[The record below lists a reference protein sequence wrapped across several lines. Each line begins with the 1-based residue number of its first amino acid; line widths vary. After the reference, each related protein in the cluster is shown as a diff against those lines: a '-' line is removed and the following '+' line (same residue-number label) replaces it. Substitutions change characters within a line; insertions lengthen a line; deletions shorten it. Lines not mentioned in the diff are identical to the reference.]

1 LFHHHINHGDVVVIR
16 TEGPKGGPGMREML
30 QITAGIKGAGLGK
43 DVMLITDGRFSGG
56 TTGLCIGHVAPE
68 SEVGGPIGLVEEG
81 DRVKVDLPGRRLDV
95 LVDDE
100 TLARRAAG
108 WSPHPARYETG
119 ALAKYARLVGSA
131 GSGAVTG

>member
-1 LFHHHINHGDVVVIR
+1 
-16 TEGPKGGPGMREML
+16 
-30 QITAGIKGAGLGK
+30 
-43 DVMLITDGRFSGG
+43 
-56 TTGLCIGHVAPE
+56 
-68 SEVGGPIGLVEEG
+68 LVEEG

-100 TLARRAAG
+100 TLARRAAE